1 MLEPLEYKTFK
12 NLYLVLEPAQSDL
25 KKLVKTSIFLTDL
38 HIQTIMYN
46 LLCGLKYMHSGR
58 ILHRD
63 IKPANILINEDC
75 TIKICDFGLARS
87 LTGLEDTKTFIVD
100 AYKVGRDE
108 EWASHKVTGDIGGS
122 GPATSIEDFR
132 IREETIRKDIFE
144 GVATNFDKQI

>member
-1 MLEPLEYKTFK
+1 
-12 NLYLVLEPAQSDL
+12 
-25 KKLVKTSIFLTDL
+25 
-38 HIQTIMYN
+38 
-46 LLCGLKYMHSGR
+46 MHSGR

-108 EWASHKVTGDIGGS
+108 EWASHKDLEVFYFSSFDESWKTNQEGAVGAGWGIWDKNEKLKFDANLVTNVI
-122 GPATSIEDFR
+122 
-132 IREETIRKDIFE
+132 
-144 GVATNFDKQI
+144 